1 MEFLNPAALYGLLA
15 LPLLLIP
22 YLIRRKPQR
31 VIFSSLLLFTE
42 PVNACRWPAVGKT
55 AFTAYFLSPAL
66 VADPIDSCLGEPV
79 FSLRASNIAIVLD
92 NSASMQT
99 LENQQ
104 TRFALA
110 QEKAR
115 AARRPQRH
123 RQVDLYLTAPRL
135 EKVRGT
141 TFEPSEAAG
150 VLTALTPYDLAD
162 TPIDYQRA

>member
-1 MEFLNPAALYGLLA
+1 M
-15 LPLLLIP
+15 
-22 YLIRRKPQR
+22 
-31 VIFSSLLLFTE
+31 
-42 PVNACRWPAVGKT
+42 
-55 AFTAYFLSPAL
+55 
-66 VADPIDSCLGEPV
+66 

-110 QEKAR
+110 QGKSELLADLS
-115 AARRPQRH
+115 ATG
-123 RQVDLYLTAPRL
+123 QVDLYLTAPRL